1 MNVYVYMRSKKKIYR
16 GGIKRTR
23 TRTRTRNTLIPSSR
37 PKSKPRTRM
46 LPTKKQNIKSVRLL
60 SDGRYVDYVPDHMMA
75 KKESKLQK
83 TKKNVKK
90 IASKIYKKLYTI
102 KNKKKIKAEKIK
114 AETAS
119 AFNQKNNYF
128 LNMTDDIF
136 NIMILNLDIKS
147 LINLYESSKLYPN
160 KRVIINK
167 RLAILKEEQE
177 KEKAKEEKEKEQN
190 AIRYVYV

>member
-1 MNVYVYMRSKKKIYR
+1 MRSKKKKKR
-16 GGIKRTR
+16 GGIKKTKNTLTPSSSPKTKSRTR
-23 TRTRTRNTLIPSSR
+23 KLS
-37 PKSKPRTRM
+37 
-46 LPTKKQNIKSVRLL
+46 TKKQNIKSVRLL
-60 SDGRYVDYVPDHMMA
+60 SDGRYVDYVPDHMMG

-90 IASKIYKKLYTI
+90 IASKVYKKLYTI
-102 KNKKKIKAEKIK
+102 KNKKKIKAEIKAEKIK

-160 KRVIINK
+160 KRVLINK
-167 RLAILKEEQE
+167 RIAILKEEI
-177 KEKAKEEKEKEQN
+177 EKEKEEIEKEKEKN
-190 AIRYVYV
+190 TIRYVYV

>member
-1 MNVYVYMRSKKKIYR
+1 MRSKKKIYQ

-23 TRTRTRNTLIPSSR
+23 TRTRTRNSLIPSSR
-37 PKSKPRTRM
+37 PKSKPRSRM

-60 SDGRYVDYVPDHMMA
+60 SDGRYVDYVPDHMM

-83 TKKNVKK
+83 TKNNVKK

-160 KRVIINK
+160 KRIIINK

-177 KEKAKEEKEKEQN
+177 KEKEEIEKEKEKN
-190 AIRYVYV
+190 TIRYVYV